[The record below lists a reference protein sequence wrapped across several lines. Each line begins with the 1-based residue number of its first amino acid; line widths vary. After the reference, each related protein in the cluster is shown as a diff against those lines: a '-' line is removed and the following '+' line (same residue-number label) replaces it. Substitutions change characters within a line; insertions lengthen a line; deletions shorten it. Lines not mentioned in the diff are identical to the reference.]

1 MDFRFTRN
9 EQVRVVDDRSNYF
22 DFCGAIEACK
32 VSQSHQT
39 PMYQLFGSIWF
50 MEYQLERESHLLA

>member
-9 EQVRVVDDRSNYF
+9 EQVRVVDDRSHYF
-22 DFCGAIEACK
+22 DLCSAVAACK
-32 VSQSHQT
+32 VSQSNQA

-50 MEYQLERESHLLA
+50 MEYQLERASY